1 MISAAAR
8 HQAQGRREL
17 RRAQL
22 AFSHKGPGDTVD
34 CIQQPGW
41 CMWNRATA
49 APFSGGSGGSSS
61 RTWKSF
67 PSHPHVPCAL
77 RSLLSFPFP
86 PKILLMRASPGFKIL
101 RGVRGRGA
109 AAFSVE
115 WGNSA
120 TSFPSGKF
128 KGKGKMTLSTYRP
141 GIGLAMY
148 IISST
153 TTLPDVR
160 TL

>member
-1 MISAAAR
+1 MEPSYR
-8 HQAQGRREL
+8 CSFL
-17 RRAQL
+17 RWQWRQL
-22 AFSHKGPGDTVD
+22 LKDMEKLSVT
-34 CIQQPGW
+34 
-41 CMWNRATA
+41 
-49 APFSGGSGGSSS
+49 
-61 RTWKSF
+61 
-67 PSHPHVPCAL
+67 PHVPCAL

-86 PKILLMRASPGFKIL
+86 PKILLMRASPGYKIL

-128 KGKGKMTLSTYRP
+128 KGRGKMTLSTYRP